1 VEAAGEL
8 TFDIGG
14 RPFTVTAKADRIEP
28 TADGL
33 AHILDYKTGAAPSK
47 KQVETGF
54 SPQLTLTA
62 AILREGGFKDIGPR
76 EPGDLT
82 YLRVTGRKPAGV
94 EEVRAAAGVDSQ
106 EAAIKALNGLRDL
119 IERYDNP
126 KPSPTCRAWR
136 RSSCTTMPAT
146 TATWRGC
153 SNGRPAATTGRVRR
167 MRARAANPPPLGEVA
182 RRAGGGSVPARLIK
196 TPHRRLCR
204 HLPHRGRIL
213 DVPVRPHPPPDPQRI
228 AADPAISAFVTA
240 NAGSGKTKTLID
252 RVARLLLAGSS
263 PEAILCVTY
272 TKAAAAEM
280 QRRLFERLGEWCV
293 TPDVKLR
300 EQLGA
305 LEGRDPASF
314 TTQDLSEAR
323 GLFAKALETPGG
335 LKIQTIHAFCE
346 KLLRRFPLEAGVSPG
361 FQVMDDSASAAI
373 AQGALRQVATYVTD
387 HDDAFAQ
394 AYARFSVA
402 LDFASFEAM
411 FATFESQ
418 RGAIGE
424 YLEKVGGLQGAVDDV
439 WKVCGFHYG
448 PAASRTSWPRPWP
461 SWTATSGAPR
471 RRAAERHQDRHQVRR
486 PTAPWPP
493 IPTPIRPGPGALFT
507 EKGAGTPAT
516 WPAKTSGLK
525 AARTCASACW
535 PSRNGWRKPAN
546 GCAPPGWPRTAP
558 TPCAWPP
565 STSPRTRS
573 RRTPAARSTSPT

>member
-1 VEAAGEL
+1 
-8 TFDIGG
+8 
-14 RPFTVTAKADRIEP
+14 
-28 TADGL
+28 
-33 AHILDYKTGAAPSK
+33 
-47 KQVETGF
+47 
-54 SPQLTLTA
+54 
-62 AILREGGFKDIGPR
+62 
-76 EPGDLT
+76 
-82 YLRVTGRKPAGV
+82 
-94 EEVRAAAGVDSQ
+94 
-106 EAAIKALNGLRDL
+106 
-119 IERYDNP
+119 
-126 KPSPTCRAWR
+126 
-136 RSSCTTMPAT
+136 M
-146 TATWRGC
+146 
-153 SNGRPAATTGRVRR
+153 
-167 MRARAANPPPLGEVA
+167 M
-182 RRAGGGSVPARLIK
+182 
-196 TPHRRLCR
+196 
-204 HLPHRGRIL
+204 
-213 DVPVRPHPPPDPQRI
+213 DPQRI

-252 RVARLLLAGSS
+252 RVARLLLAGAS

-305 LEGRDPASF
+305 LEGRDPARF
-314 TTQDLSEAR
+314 DHRELSKAR

-424 YLEKVGGLQGAVDDV
+424 YLERVGGLAGAVEDV

-448 PAASRTSWPRPWP
+448 PSSVEAVTAEAMAELDRDLWRSVADVLLNGTSRP
-461 SWTATSGAPR
+461 TSGAPAR
-471 RRAAERHQDRHQVRR
+471 CSRWR
-486 PTAPWPP
+486 P
-493 IPTPIRPGPGALFT
+493 IPTPTSTRPWRPCSPK
-507 EKGAGTPAT
+507 EAGTPAT

-525 AARTCASACW
+525 AHEHLRERLLAEQERLEE
-535 PSRNGWRKPAN
+535 G
-546 GCAPPGWPRTAP
+546 PRM
-558 TPCAWPP
+558 
-565 STSPRTRS
+565 
-573 RRTPAARSTSPT
+573 AARRPGGRGQRRRPAPGRPLRHQPPDREGRPRAPGLRRPDRPHPGAADPEGRRGLGAVQAGRRHRPHPAGRGPGHRPRAVGDPKGP